1 MADNYKVKS
10 DYTVLRRKSRQTSKG
25 DVFENNLM
33 TITPMEI
40 LLPEGQS
47 IVYSDSNFKFSV
59 RTDTNLKRRHSK
71 NDWVRNA
78 SGGTEWILENIMDA
92 PISDESKIRIKPDY
106 NSLRDFAYYGSAVD
120 MIHATVNHVLMYFPG
135 ELYFSDD
142 KFEPTDKDGKRKN
155 IGNYY
160 IVYNECEINIDA
172 DLVDESTIDNPNR
185 YLCLSIDNYQLLKDG
200 EIVKESGLTRSNFQ
214 RNPNFCDE
222 GILGTVTIDGKVI
235 TVYVMAG
242 QKYYLT
248 NDYRNKGYSIRPN
261 QDIINEYFE
270 TIDEFES
277 VLLNRDSN
285 PVYKAIFETTEE
297 KEDGY
302 YYTLVPYVWPSINN
316 WTPDMHSSAY
326 YSYIMRLIKLAEY
339 HDEFDSNNIWRMMT
353 HESIKNLDWT
363 FFRENGDDIEDMS
376 NIDSSRIEA
385 ILQLYGRQY
394 DGLKRYI
401 DNIKHTNKVT
411 YDQKNNIPDYLLT
424 DTVENSG
431 FEAILPIPTAK
442 TSVET
447 ETLYSG
453 LSKGFNEVD
462 LNTYFMRNLKLN
474 APYINSVKGTREG
487 IEAMLGLLGFS
498 GSEYTINEYITV
510 AKGSKPYCEMDS
522 NAIFGVPSGEAQRN
536 NSCAYPAAIDIEMV
550 NVNKDS
556 FPINEL
562 VDDYYGI
569 ACKPVIV
576 YKQNGTIDYRYVV
589 PWFENGKYYD
599 GNWYFQCNGGW
610 GKQDSIN
617 VSGMTILDNPIGISE
632 LSGDFIYEETENRMR
647 YAQNIDE
654 MLSIFPS
661 ELEDNDI
668 CYVTDV
674 SNLLTAYG
682 GVYSANTTVINE
694 FNNNNPSHY
703 FVIKNKTEYCVLS
716 GESGEGWL
724 YIPLSDITSNNPS
737 DDAKRVIYLET
748 IKDNTVG
755 NNPHVA
761 KKQYDNGEEYVERL
775 DYIFKEGVE
784 TNDFTYFS
792 DTDINEAI
800 KKYKFNIL
808 SAYTV
813 DNRKSDYFFP
823 KELSNLTIS
832 GNSRALTGIT
842 EFTNEQKIINP
853 EGGTTCKEP
862 AANSLIN
869 LKNIEITFIP
879 PTKDNDILNIWKHYL
894 KTVVFKYIEQI
905 LPSTC
910 ILRWKI
916 DGEQPTPVVC
926 SLVVNPSG
934 ATIPYNGSVDLTAK
948 YECTDGTNINVTN
961 SAIWSSSNG
970 LVNVV
975 NGRVTSNTENGG
987 TSTVTA
993 RYNGKSSSSNI
1004 TITKKPDKQIESV
1017 NVIINRVP
1025 VISAAGGTVTK
1036 DTSGVDYSAW
1046 TVYDDNTTGP
1056 VDSTVSNTVRG
1067 AYLGTSATTEQ
1078 VIGQLTITAKT
1089 GTVAGTATKD
1099 VKQEANICTP
1109 TSVQTTKTEIS
1120 GDTTETPIYSV
1131 SVENDVINVSYEAG
1145 IAQNIVTANKTT
1157 EYEYTG
1163 WEIVSAITT
1172 TTSAYTSGARVS
1184 EEDVDVTVSG
1194 PTTSGWTKQENIGV
1208 NVRAREAWQTVT
1220 TGNSGT
1226 IRYEANNSYEPRS
1239 GFTIYTAQGNDETSG
1254 MTVMV
1259 QEGKPAPA
1267 TRTIIISP
1275 KTNQWAFEVANDA
1288 LLEGDYVTF
1297 VIKARTES
1305 GSIDI
1310 MSKIES
1316 YGALEAG
1323 TQVSFTNMLDQIVI
1337 NDATVDAFD
1346 VDVYISDGSSAERRI
1361 KVEGTPTGWMNG
1373 IDFVMTAHGT
1383 TASGKNYTTIHI
1395 PAGTDTYRIE
1405 LQGANPTA
1413 VISLAD

>member
-1 MADNYKVKS
+1 
-10 DYTVLRRKSRQTSKG
+10 
-25 DVFENNLM
+25 
-33 TITPMEI
+33 
-40 LLPEGQS
+40 
-47 IVYSDSNFKFSV
+47 
-59 RTDTNLKRRHSK
+59 
-71 NDWVRNA
+71 
-78 SGGTEWILENIMDA
+78 
-92 PISDESKIRIKPDY
+92 
-106 NSLRDFAYYGSAVD
+106 
-120 MIHATVNHVLMYFPG
+120 
-135 ELYFSDD
+135 
-142 KFEPTDKDGKRKN
+142 
-155 IGNYY
+155 
-160 IVYNECEINIDA
+160 
-172 DLVDESTIDNPNR
+172 
-185 YLCLSIDNYQLLKDG
+185 
-200 EIVKESGLTRSNFQ
+200 
-214 RNPNFCDE
+214 
-222 GILGTVTIDGKVI
+222 
-235 TVYVMAG
+235 
-242 QKYYLT
+242 
-248 NDYRNKGYSIRPN
+248 
-261 QDIINEYFE
+261 
-270 TIDEFES
+270 
-277 VLLNRDSN
+277 
-285 PVYKAIFETTEE
+285 
-297 KEDGY
+297 
-302 YYTLVPYVWPSINN
+302 
-316 WTPDMHSSAY
+316 MHSSAY

-363 FFRENGDDIEDMS
+363 FFRENGDDVEDMS

-474 APYINSVKGTREG
+474 APYLNSVKGTREG

-536 NSCAYPAAIDIEMV
+536 NNCAYPAAIDIEMV

-562 VDDYYGI
+562 ADDYYGI

-703 FVIKNKTEYCVLS
+703 FVIKNKTEYCVL
-716 GESGEGWL
+716 GNNGWN
-724 YIPLSDITSNNPS
+724 YIPLSDITGATS
-737 DDAKRVIYLET
+737 DDAKKVIYLET
-748 IKDNTVG
+748 IKDNTTG

-792 DTDINEAI
+792 DQDINEAI

-879 PTKDNDILNIWKHYL
+879 PTKNEDALKIWKYYL

-910 ILRWKI
+910 ILSWKI
-916 DGEQPTPVVC
+916 EGEQPTPPEPDPTLTVTKTEFTFESGSSRSSFTVNAGYQGWSISNNCGWVSTSPNSKTQSGRTSVSVSVTENTSAEERNC
-926 SLVVNPSG
+926 SFCV
-934 ATIPYNGSVDLTAK
+934 NGSRTGSYTINVSQKAK
-948 YECTDGTNINVTN
+948 YIPP
-961 SAIWSSSNG
+961 
-970 LVNVV
+970 VV
-975 NGRVTSNTENGG
+975 
-987 TSTVTA
+987 TVT
-993 RYNGKSSSSNI
+993 RI
-1004 TITKKPDKQIESV
+1004 DV
-1017 NVIINRVP
+1017 NIINVP
-1025 VISAAGGTVTK
+1025 VIPASGGSVNK
-1036 DTSGVDYSAW
+1036 DTSGVIYTVVVNYS
-1046 TVYDDNTTGP
+1046 DGNSGTTSN
-1056 VDSTVSNTVRG
+1056 VSSNTVS
-1067 AYLGTSATTEQ
+1067 AVSKGTTASTQTD
-1078 VIGQLTITAKT
+1078 VDTLIITAIEGGVT
-1089 GTVAGTATKD
+1089 GSSGMTVY
-1099 VKQEANICTP
+1099 QEANVVISNGSISGKTNENVSGWTVNGTTYYDISVNP
-1109 TSVQTTKTEIS
+1109 VLIHALPDSGSKDMTISSSAITSVS
-1120 GDTTETPIYSV
+1120 GFTASTWDVTETP
-1131 SVENDVINVSYEAG
+1131 
-1145 IAQNIVTANKTT
+1145 
-1157 EYEYTG
+1157 
-1163 WEIVSAITT
+1163 W
-1172 TTSAYTSGARVS
+1172 SAYTSNASGYGETIITGSDSSEPTYTGGTLNTLPTGSTTLSTHASWVTANTSTIQYAENTSTQSRNTTVTYGVQGHTNITGTCRVEQEGKTTRTITIQPSGGRTNWNIEMTRGAIPGGYG
-1184 EEDVDVTVSG
+1184 DFYIQLVD
-1194 PTTSGWTKQENIGV
+1194 TTSGTGAIHGYGEY
-1208 NVRAREAWQTVT
+1208 TH
-1220 TGNSGT
+1220 GNSISWLVTGG
-1226 IRYEANNSYEPRS
+1226 IQ
-1239 GFTIYTAQGNDETSG
+1239 YTTDN
-1254 MTVMV
+1254 MT
-1259 QEGKPAPA
+1259 QHD
-1267 TRTIIISP
+1267 IILKFI
-1275 KTNQWAFEVANDA
+1275 
-1288 LLEGDYVTF
+1288 GDSN
-1297 VIKARTES
+1297 I
-1305 GSIDI
+1305 
-1310 MSKIES
+1310 S
-1316 YGALEAG
+1316 YG
-1323 TQVSFTNMLDQIVI
+1323 
-1337 NDATVDAFD
+1337 
-1346 VDVYISDGSSAERRI
+1346 
-1361 KVEGTPTGWMNG
+1361 VEGTHELNQLNG
-1373 IDFVMTAHGT
+1373 NAASGNEIDF
-1383 TASGKNYTTIHI
+1383 NFII
-1395 PAGTDTYRIE
+1395 PADGNISNNTISIDTH
-1405 LQGANPTA
+1405 NPNL
-1413 VISLAD
+1413 IFNFD